1 MFNCTGQN
9 VMAMSYALSTYLI
22 QNYDYDELAF
32 ISNVLLLIG
41 QQVQTAIA
49 QEAFCQALR
58 SKYPTYSPF
67 TNPEVARDINII
79 WQKTLLYF
87 PHLLI

>member
-22 QNYDYDELAF
+22 QNYSIDELAY

-49 QEAFCQALR
+49 QEEFCQILR
-58 SKYPTYSPF
+58 RRGTAGA
-67 TNPEVARDINII
+67 TVVPETQREVSNIEI
-79 WQKTLLYF
+79 
-87 PHLLI
+87 I